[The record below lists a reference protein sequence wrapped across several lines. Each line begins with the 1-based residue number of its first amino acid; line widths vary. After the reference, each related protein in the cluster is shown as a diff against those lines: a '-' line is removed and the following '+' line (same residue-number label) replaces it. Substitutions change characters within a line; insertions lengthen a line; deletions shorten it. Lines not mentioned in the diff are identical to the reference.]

1 MSYDLVIRDG
11 SIVDGLGGAPYRG
24 DVAVRGVIVAV
35 RPVDGVG
42 RREIDAAGLL
52 VTPGFIELHTHYG
65 GQAIW
70 SDRLNPS
77 SSHGV
82 TTAIIGNCGVGFAP

>member
-1 MSYDLVIRDG
+1 MTVW
-11 SIVDGLGGAPYRG
+11 GGAPYRG

-35 RPVDGVG
+35 GPVDGVG

-52 VTPGFIELHTHYG
+52 VTPGFIELHTHYD

>member
-35 RPVDGVG
+35 GPVDGVG

-52 VTPGFIELHTHYG
+52 VTPGFIELHTHYD

-70 SDRLNPS
+70 SDRLNRRLRM
-77 SSHGV
+77 
-82 TTAIIGNCGVGFAP
+82 A